1 MTVQDLRHGHT
12 ISPER
17 LRRTRRGNY
26 MLVDLYFFEGEQLC
40 LTTHREE
47 NHCRILRAT
56 ERPSSVAAVPR
67 NTKSPIQRPQKQYP
81 TPTRPRGHSDP
92 SSTQPGVIIEAVW
105 TSLRR
110 RTKRMKLKP
119 TKIFSYPRSSG
130 ALHTKCKVILM
141 PVASRTG
148 LSDGASGDLRGRQRG
163 FRLCEL

>member
-119 TKIFSYPRSSG
+119 TKMYRKCPPPAVSS
-130 ALHTKCKVILM
+130 AVIY
-141 PVASRTG
+141 AHQTYTG
-148 LSDGASGDLRGRQRG
+148 IIPTAYNNILQFQLSKELRGPAYQV
-163 FRLCEL
+163 